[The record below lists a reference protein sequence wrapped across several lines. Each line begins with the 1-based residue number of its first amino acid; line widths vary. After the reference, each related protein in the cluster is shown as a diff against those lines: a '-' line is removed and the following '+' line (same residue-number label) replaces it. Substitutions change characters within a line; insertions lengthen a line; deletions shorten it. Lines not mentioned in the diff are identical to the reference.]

1 MQVGPG
7 GPTMSTRACA
17 WAHGWPE
24 GSARGGMR
32 HARRLAGTE
41 GRLRHARVT
50 RGLVSES
57 RDSRSPG
64 GTRVG
69 RAGW

>member
-1 MQVGPG
+1 
-7 GPTMSTRACA
+7 
-17 WAHGWPE
+17 
-24 GSARGGMR
+24 MR

-69 RAGW
+69 RAGRQEGEIVTRARACGTREYQREGES